1 MKTQDTIALVTG
13 ANRGI
18 GRAFVEAYLAHGAK
32 KVYAAARKR
41 TDLDAIVALDP
52 KRVVPIVLDVSKPAE
67 VAAAAATAKDVN
79 VLINNAG
86 VLSFG
91 NVLEASEETLPRDL
105 DINYFGT
112 IRVTRAFA
120 PMIEK
125 NGGGVV
131 ANLLSV
137 VSLASM
143 PGVAGY
149 NASKAALWSAT
160 QSMRADLAK
169 RDIRVVGVFPG
180 PIDTDMAKD
189 FPMAKTPAIDVAND
203 VLNGIANGAE
213 DIFPDPMAKQV
224 YAAWSKDHKAVE
236 KQFAGA

>member
-91 NVLEASEETLPRDL
+91 NVLEASEETLRRDL

>member
-1 MKTQDTIALVTG
+1 MKTQESIPFITG

-32 KVYAAARKR
+32 KVYAAARR
-41 TDLDAIVALDP
+41 RADLDAVVALDP
-52 KRVVPIVLDVSKPAE
+52 SRVVPVTLDIGKPAD
-67 VAAAAATAKDVN
+67 VASAAAAAKDVN

-86 VLSFG
+86 ILSFG
-91 NVLEASEETLPRDL
+91 SVLEASEETLRQDL

-120 PMIEK
+120 PVIEK

-137 VSLASM
+137 LSLASM

-160 QSMRADLAK
+160 QSMRADLA
-169 RDIRVVGVFPG
+169 RRNVRVVAVFPG
-180 PIDTDMAKD
+180 PIDTDMAKE
-189 FPMAKTPAIDVAND
+189 FPLAKTPAITVANE
-203 VLNGIANGAE
+203 VLNGIAAGSE
-213 DIFPDPMAKQV
+213 DIFPDPMSKQV